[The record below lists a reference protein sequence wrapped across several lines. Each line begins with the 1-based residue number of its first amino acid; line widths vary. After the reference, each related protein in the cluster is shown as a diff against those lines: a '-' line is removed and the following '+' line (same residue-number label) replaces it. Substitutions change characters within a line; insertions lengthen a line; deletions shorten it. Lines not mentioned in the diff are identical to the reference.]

1 MSSKEFQDRVLDG
14 VDAAAGNIKCN
25 TYLSCESRQN
35 PRADGR
41 GTHLGDHGM
50 MSRFKH
56 KTDTLYLTLYQA
68 GQPGQHFFSWY
79 PGTYRFLVEYTQEFS
94 T

>member
-25 TYLSCESRQN
+25 TYLSCRSRQN
-35 PRADGR
+35 PRAADGR
-41 GTHLGDHGM
+41 GTHLGDHGI

-56 KTDTLYLTLYQA
+56 KTDTLYLKLRGKVGKPKMYQSSPPSVA
-68 GQPGQHFFSWY
+68 RPCQ
-79 PGTYRFLVEYTQEFS
+79 
-94 T
+94 